1 MSAKATAVLERD
13 DAALRTQ
20 IEDMFSD
27 YVHCIDDDRIEEW
40 PDYFIAD
47 AFYQII
53 SQESY
58 EAGHSIGVM
67 HCDGKGMMQDRV
79 KAMRQANIYEPHRY
93 THVIER
99 PRLRR
104 KPSGEMS
111 ARTNFIV
118 TRTMQNGD
126 METFAAGKYLDM
138 IDVSGETPKFQ
149 QRLVILDSRRIDILL
164 VFPL

>member
-1 MSAKATAVLERD
+1 MDR
-13 DAALRTQ
+13 AAQRLL

-27 YVHCIDDDRIEEW
+27 YGHCIDDDRIEAW
-40 PDYFIAD
+40 PDFFTED
-47 AFYQII
+47 AFYQVI
-53 SQESY
+53 SHESY
-58 EAGHSIGVM
+58 EAGHAIGVM

-93 THVIER
+93 THLIER
-99 PRLRR
+99 PRLHWD
-104 KPSGEMS
+104 PDTTVN

-126 METFAAGKYLDM
+126 METFASGKYLDI
-138 IDVSGETPKFQ
+138 IDVSGDTPKLCK
-149 QRLVILDSRRIDILL
+149 RLAVLDSRRIDILL

>member
-1 MSAKATAVLERD
+1 MSAELSAVVERDEAVLRI
-13 DAALRTQ
+13 L

-27 YVHCIDDDRIEEW
+27 YVHSIDDDRVEAW
-40 PDYFIAD
+40 PEYFID
-47 AFYQII
+47 NGFYQVI
-53 SQESY
+53 SQEGY
-58 EAGHSIGVM
+58 EAGHAIGVM

-79 KAMRQANIYEPHRY
+79 KAMRQANIFEPHRY

-99 PRLRR
+99 PRLHRT
-104 KPSGEMS
+104 SSDTFS

-126 METFAAGKYLDM
+126 METFASGKYLDSL
-138 IDVSGETPKFQ
+138 DVSGKTPKF
-149 QRLVILDSRRIDILL
+149 RRRIVVLDSRRIDILL